1 MEKEKT
7 LYGGSIKRILALIL
21 CFTMLAGCLPML
33 AFAEEETA
41 QGSSMLECVYP
52 EDDDNMFSFA
62 TQSSAVDEG
71 GKSLCVFSD
80 EKRRR

>member
-52 EDDDNMFSFA
+52 KMMTICFHSPPKAALWMKAEN
-62 TQSSAVDEG
+62 T
-71 GKSLCVFSD
+71 
-80 EKRRR
+80 